1 MARHLLACVYFIQT
15 ALSHA
20 DRSNAPNLES
30 DENPHQRR
38 VIRAGKDAMASVWLT
53 LSHTYPTQ
61 YSQDL
66 LLQVPESVE
75 HHQENIEL
83 PASC

>member
-1 MARHLLACVYFIQT
+1 MFISFKLLYLMQT
-15 ALSHA
+15 APML
-20 DRSNAPNLES
+20 RNWNPKLQS

-66 LLQVPESVE
+66 LWQVPESAE